1 MGLKIFIDYEKIFI
15 ILFVVLLVIFKSYS
29 QGYNNNRILL
39 TYFLIRMYTNAP
51 FEGVRIINDY
61 DNSYLISVLSL
72 DKAKYK
78 TEAILNR
85 VALVKA
91 MAQASRYFNGSNIVQ
106 NIVIRTSEKT
116 KGESEIEIV
125 ENIRE
130 NSVGY
135 IKELEQLTNFIHKD
149 GKQVFIFIKKVDEKA
164 NNR

>member
-1 MGLKIFIDYEKIFI
+1 MKKIFI
-15 ILFVVLLVIFKSYS
+15 ILVVTLLGIFKSYS

-39 TYFLIRMYTNAP
+39 TNFLIRMYTNAP

-61 DNSYLISVLSL
+61 DNFYLISVLSL

-116 KGESEIEIV
+116 KGESEIEK
-125 ENIRE
+125 NIRE

>member
-1 MGLKIFIDYEKIFI
+1 M
-15 ILFVVLLVIFKSYS
+15 
-29 QGYNNNRILL
+29 
-39 TYFLIRMYTNAP
+39 
-51 FEGVRIINDY
+51 
-61 DNSYLISVLSL
+61 